1 MAIRDGAQEVLTL
14 IDKFLSTVCEMQGDA
29 LAGGIKQTR
38 VLMSSTVLNK
48 TAVKVQCATL
58 PQIRVNGH
66 DMNLS
71 DIGLTHP
78 GCCITFEYVQ
88 NSPANLYLDATSQLI
103 AMLRVLSSVVIALNN
118 CIPPNTDQS
127 TDFTV
132 LMPELAQF
140 SGDGDVFSVQNI
152 YCDLGETF
160 DLWLA
165 QAQMYGGGGTNISAK
180 LRPVL

>member
-71 DIGLTHP
+71 DISLTHP
-78 GCCITFEYVQ
+78 GCCITFENV
-88 NSPANLYLDATSQLI
+88 
-103 AMLRVLSSVVIALNN
+103 
-118 CIPPNTDQS
+118 
-127 TDFTV
+127 
-132 LMPELAQF
+132 
-140 SGDGDVFSVQNI
+140 
-152 YCDLGETF
+152 
-160 DLWLA
+160 
-165 QAQMYGGGGTNISAK
+165 
-180 LRPVL
+180 